1 MGILIDSSVFI
12 AAERG
17 RLSLTGHLTGR
28 EQEPVVLSALTAS
41 ELLHGVH
48 RAASPERRVQRERF
62 VEAILARFPVVEFGL
77 EAARVHARL
86 WAEMLTRGEMVGAHD
101 LIIGAT
107 AVAIDF
113 QIATVNARD
122 FQRIPSVRVEVWG
135 PPKGRR

>member
-17 RLSLTGHLTGR
+17 RLSFSRHLTER
-28 EQEPVVLSALTAS
+28 KHEPLALSVLTAS

-48 RAASPERRVQRERF
+48 RATTSRHRIQRERF
-62 VEAILARFPVVEFGL
+62 VEAILARFPIVEFGL

-86 WAEMLTRGEMVGAHD
+86 WADLAARGEVVGAHD

-107 AVAIDF
+107 ALAIDY
-113 QIATVNARD
+113 QVATVNARD
-122 FQRIPSVRVEVWG
+122 FQRIPGLRVQIWSA
-135 PPKGRR
+135 

>member
-1 MGILIDSSVFI
+1 M
-12 AAERG
+12 
-17 RLSLTGHLTGR
+17 
-28 EQEPVVLSALTAS
+28 
-41 ELLHGVH
+41 
-48 RAASPERRVQRERF
+48 
-62 VEAILARFPVVEFGL
+62 EAILARFPVVEFGL